1 MLRTS
6 SYTIFVKLQ
15 DQAEDVLLVHG
26 YTGAY
31 DRVSSG
37 VAAFLRSREVK
48 HAAKPLYEE
57 WSLEPADP
65 L

>member
-6 SYTIFVKLQ
+6 SYTIFVKLPAQ
-15 DQAEDVLLVHG
+15 GEDVLLVHG

-31 DRVSSG
+31 DRVSGS
-37 VAAFLRSREVK
+37 VAAFDSMV
-48 HAAKPLYEE
+48 A
-57 WSLEPADP
+57 SSDADSTF